1 MFTTTSCTPTIIT
14 RLCSQAELLR
24 ASLRDKMDG
33 GDLPS
38 AVEIA
43 ERCVGN
49 DCIVALLAMV
59 QCVERDVDNDFRP
72 VSVASVD
79 DGDDDVD
86 KTSAHQ
92 QHQLM
97 TLNKMADIALLT
109 LSDLYDV
116 GESHLKSR
124 GWIPIYDQSPTVSGG
139 IVYEHDETGEVSEEP
154 DYEVLNWR
162 MRLMLSIPILIQP
175 GCDADGRVVWA
186 ASVVYYRHGYGEE
199 EQFGLET
206 PCSEQTALGSAS
218 SYCVSVIDVLKS
230 DEDGQSARLRGTYRG
245 CWRGLYAEAVGGE
258 MDMTNTSS
266 SIGQVLES
274 WTETTL
280 AGLSVTNN
288 KRSASSSSENEK
300 DSAARILV
308 IGLGCGQL
316 VSFLRNHV
324 DNAELRVIESSRSMV
339 DIATEYFHF
348 PPSLLCCVSVV
359 DPSEFV
365 KSQCPGDQDVGDLFD
380 TVIVNVCSI
389 DDTFP
394 HLLLND
400 DFFSGLISILSN
412 HPAATLLVN
421 PGKDVEAVSL
431 LVDRAC
437 KSIKGKKYSGQML
450 VLREH
455 LLRDHTA
462 SDDEGVIVAARR
474 REWSLTVDD
483 WQREHMGEDAQSS
496 GAMDVAAAQRTQV
509 VRLEKFLSSED
520 IAMVRA
526 VAEAELASMGKEEAS
541 ADGGS
546 ALEAH
551 TESWKVLYLQSKNV
565 FRRKLPALRQR
576 ILDTVRR
583 VDESHWNLFD
593 KVDHVNIRVVEY
605 HQMDEFGELADP
617 RHYDLNSLLTM
628 DIMLSEDDAFEGGDL
643 QTLEEADGTLRKH
656 EFKRGDALIFV
667 SHKYH
672 CVGRVRS
679 GRRNVMV
686 LEFWYGPERQ
696 CSHRCERFGGEIC
709 NRDPGQSSYTR
720 QYQNSYVLKEH
731 VTSSTP
737 LPFRLGS
744 VARHKGESRESLELL
759 WEPCGSADEDVAKD
773 KPASVSEGQ
782 STDKPSDAFAC
793 FGSDS
798 DSDGDEVVTDIA
810 SSINKKQV
818 KDKALGDAFACFGSD
833 SESDDDR

>member
-1 MFTTTSCTPTIIT
+1 
-14 RLCSQAELLR
+14 
-24 ASLRDKMDG
+24 
-33 GDLPS
+33 
-38 AVEIA
+38 
-43 ERCVGN
+43 
-49 DCIVALLAMV
+49 
-59 QCVERDVDNDFRP
+59 
-72 VSVASVD
+72 
-79 DGDDDVD
+79 
-86 KTSAHQ
+86 
-92 QHQLM
+92 
-97 TLNKMADIALLT
+97 
-109 LSDLYDV
+109 
-116 GESHLKSR
+116 
-124 GWIPIYDQSPTVSGG
+124 
-139 IVYEHDETGEVSEEP
+139 
-154 DYEVLNWR
+154 
-162 MRLMLSIPILIQP
+162 
-175 GCDADGRVVWA
+175 
-186 ASVVYYRHGYGEE
+186 
-199 EQFGLET
+199 
-206 PCSEQTALGSAS
+206 
-218 SYCVSVIDVLKS
+218 
-230 DEDGQSARLRGTYRG
+230 
-245 CWRGLYAEAVGGE
+245 
-258 MDMTNTSS
+258 
-266 SIGQVLES
+266 
-274 WTETTL
+274 
-280 AGLSVTNN
+280 
-288 KRSASSSSENEK
+288 
-300 DSAARILV
+300 
-308 IGLGCGQL
+308 
-316 VSFLRNHV
+316 
-324 DNAELRVIESSRSMV
+324 
-339 DIATEYFHF
+339 
-348 PPSLLCCVSVV
+348 
-359 DPSEFV
+359 
-365 KSQCPGDQDVGDLFD
+365 
-380 TVIVNVCSI
+380 
-389 DDTFP
+389 
-394 HLLLND
+394 
-400 DFFSGLISILSN
+400 
-412 HPAATLLVN
+412 
-421 PGKDVEAVSL
+421 
-431 LVDRAC
+431 
-437 KSIKGKKYSGQML
+437 
-450 VLREH
+450 
-455 LLRDHTA
+455 
-462 SDDEGVIVAARR
+462 
-474 REWSLTVDD
+474 
-483 WQREHMGEDAQSS
+483 
-496 GAMDVAAAQRTQV
+496 
-509 VRLEKFLSSED
+509 
-520 IAMVRA
+520 MVRA